1 MVQCK
6 NKGDKSA
13 WQQLYKQTERSV
25 YYTCLKLLSNEH
37 DAQDAIQDT
46 YLTAMQKLDTL
57 GDPTKFPKWINVIA
71 VNKCKKS
78 FTKHSEESLDEISE
92 QGFDTADGDPIP
104 EDYVTDAAKRRII
117 MDIIDRE
124 LTPEQRQTVIL
135 YYYNEIKIPEIAH
148 LMDCPVST
156 VSYRLNAAG
165 KKMREA
171 VLIYEEKK
179 DDKLHA
185 IIPIPILSDILNADS
200 QSVAVPDIQQA
211 LGLTQTAQAAQSAQS
226 MQYAQSQTNAPAN
239 QAVNAAVNNG
249 GKAMLASGKSKI
261 IAIAIAA
268 ALVVGGVVTFAVLK
282 SGKDEVKTGTDVSAK
297 TTLSDDGNSAAAT
310 TKTSQ
315 QTKKTDSSSASAEH
329 NYVQTAESDYDFI
342 EFDDHIML
350 GTYKDT
356 EQYIITPTEIKG
368 KPVTCIDF
376 TNNSSKCKIK
386 GIKISEGVTELCD
399 QAFRYLNIEEVEL
412 PESLEY
418 IGASAFSDDTNKGS
432 LSGTVKIPKNVKFID
447 RYAFSQSKCD
457 FEFSGSVE
465 YIGEKAFQSK
475 TMMAKQ
481 NEALNSDGMYIIDK
495 VLVRASGTGE
505 LKIPDGI
512 VTIAPKALENTSFE
526 KVVVPS
532 SVKIIGDGA
541 FVSMNNLKELDIQSP
556 ENITHMGGRLFNAVG
571 SLKVP
576 WWEEYQSSHDEWIV
590 GDILC

>member
-1 MVQCK
+1 
-6 NKGDKSA
+6 
-13 WQQLYKQTERSV
+13 
-25 YYTCLKLLSNEH
+25 
-37 DAQDAIQDT
+37 
-46 YLTAMQKLDTL
+46 MQ
-57 GDPTKFPKWINVIA
+57 GQNNV
-71 VNKCKKS
+71 
-78 FTKHSEESLDEISE
+78 
-92 QGFDTADGDPIP
+92 
-104 EDYVTDAAKRRII
+104 
-117 MDIIDRE
+117 
-124 LTPEQRQTVIL
+124 
-135 YYYNEIKIPEIAH
+135 
-148 LMDCPVST
+148 
-156 VSYRLNAAG
+156 G
-165 KKMREA
+165 KKIREA

-185 IIPIPILSDILNADS
+185 IIPIPILSGILNADS

-297 TTLSDDGNSAAAT
+297 TTLSDDSNSAAAT

-412 PESLEY
+412 PDSLEY
-418 IGASAFSDDTNKGS
+418 IGSNAFNQATITQLKVPSSVKTLGVGAFASCGLLDT
-432 LSGTVKIPKNVKFID
+432 LD
-447 RYAFSQSKCD
+447 L
-457 FEFSGSVE
+457 GSVE
-465 YIGEKAFQSK
+465 YIPNNVATSCRNLKTVTMSENVKWVDANAFSLDKSLEQLDIPEG
-475 TMMAKQ
+475 AV
-481 NEALNSDGMYIIDK
+481 LNGDVANNTPFADK
-495 VLVRASGTGE
+495 Y
-505 LKIPDGI
+505 KDNNN
-512 VTIAPKALENTSFE
+512 KALVMLPAYAKPNY
-526 KVVVPS
+526 
-532 SVKIIGDGA
+532 D
-541 FVSMNNLKELDIQSP
+541 M
-556 ENITHMGGRLFNAVG
+556 LFG
-571 SLKVP
+571 TF
-576 WWEEYQSSHDEWIV
+576 
-590 GDILC
+590 